1 MIFKTTEQ
9 LVNDLLRDGNLRMW
23 NRPHPLDYFNRN
35 MKLEDDVLSIDFDVP
50 GLSKDDFKVMVEDT
64 TLVIDGKNESRS
76 FFKKYNVSEDFD
88 VSKTL
93 ANVQNGILT
102 ITIPKTE
109 AKKSKLIE
117 IPVN

>member
-1 MIFKTTEQ
+1 MFYTKSTFDKLFDET
-9 LVNDLLRDGNLRMW
+9 LVNMLSDFKGKKES
-23 NRPHPLDYFNRN
+23 
-35 MKLEDDVLSIDFDVP
+35 MKLEDDVLSLDFDVP

-88 VSKTL
+88 LSKTL
-93 ANVQNGILT
+93 ANVENGILT

>member
-1 MIFKTTEQ
+1 MFYTKSTFDKLFDET
-9 LVNDLLRDGNLRMW
+9 LVNMLSDFKGKKES
-23 NRPHPLDYFNRN
+23 

-93 ANVQNGILT
+93 ANVENGILT

-109 AKKSKLIE
+109 AKKYKLIE

>member
-1 MIFKTTEQ
+1 MFYTKSKFDKLFDETLINMLSDFKTKKESMKIENDA
-9 LVNDLLRDGNLRMW
+9 LVA
-23 NRPHPLDYFNRN
+23 
-35 MKLEDDVLSIDFDVP
+35 DFDVP
-50 GLSKDDFKVMVEDT
+50 GLSKDDFKVMVEDA

-93 ANVQNGILT
+93 ANVENGILT
-102 ITIPKTE
+102 ITIPKKE

-117 IPVN
+117 ISVN

>member
-1 MIFKTTEQ
+1 MFYTKSTFDKLFDET
-9 LVNDLLRDGNLRMW
+9 LVNMLSDFKGKKES
-23 NRPHPLDYFNRN
+23 

-93 ANVQNGILT
+93 ANVENGILT
-102 ITIPKTE
+102 INIPKTE